1 MSHTYTAHRI
11 ASLLAAIRNCR
22 ASGNSE
28 WEARH
33 GKALYEILCEAP
45 RGSGIDSG
53 ISLDSK
59 KSTSEKL
66 VFLVPYRHMDEHG
79 YYDGWT
85 DYKVT
90 VRASLVHE
98 LDIRIR
104 GRDRN
109 GTRDYLADVIGQWL
123 YTEIDANAFAKRQGA
138 AA

>member
-22 ASGNSE
+22 ATGNCE

-33 GKALYEILCEAP
+33 GYVLALIMLDAP
-45 RGSGIDSG
+45 HGRGIDG
-53 ISLDSK
+53 GVILDHDA
-59 KSTSEKL
+59 STPEKL
-66 VFLVPYRHMDEHG
+66 IFLAPYHHMDEHG

-85 DYKVT
+85 DYTVT

-104 GRDRN
+104 GRDKN

-123 YTEIDANAFAKRQGA
+123 YTEIDANAFAKLQGA